1 MKHRILIN
9 VIILLLTMAL
19 AVAGATTPGQSQS
32 RALPPIPNL
41 QGKVMS
47 VLGPVEPKKLGITL
61 MHEHLLISTRT
72 QVPGVREGQ
81 HREITTATD
90 LNLFL
95 QPVSLENLSAIRN
108 GIAPNRDNMS
118 LTDLQT
124 AIEEIAYF
132 KDLGGKT
139 VVDVTSV
146 GLARDPNSLVRIAQ
160 ATGLTIVMGCG
171 WYQKMFYG
179 VEMDRLTV
187 EELTSQIVRDIVSGA
202 DGTTIRSGIIG
213 EVGINGNPLTPNEMK
228 NVRAAARASRLTG
241 AAITF
246 HNGGFGEERLT
257 VLDAAIEE
265 GADPNRIVM
274 GHSDDIAEDLPLL
287 KKLVDRGVYVEFD
300 LFGRSGARLGRVSDE
315 KVVLAV
321 AELIRLGYVNRI
333 LLSQDVCHKI
343 ELKKYGGN
351 GYTFVQES
359 VLPALREF
367 GVTDRQITTIME
379 ENPMRV
385 LAFAAPGKIKTG
397 TRKGSL
403 ESSFHPHLPFGPSI
417 LPPVGYGAR

>member
-1 MKHRILIN
+1 
-9 VIILLLTMAL
+9 
-19 AVAGATTPGQSQS
+19 
-32 RALPPIPNL
+32 
-41 QGKVMS
+41 MS
-47 VLGPVEPKKLGITL
+47 VLGPIEPEKLGVTL

-118 LTDLQT
+118 LTDIQT
-124 AIEEIAYF
+124 AIEEIAQF
-132 KDLGGKT
+132 KNLGGRT

-146 GLARDPNSLVRIAQ
+146 GLARNPHSLVRIAQ
-160 ATGLTIVMGCG
+160 ATGLNLVMGCG
-171 WYQKMFYG
+171 WYHKMFYG
-179 VEMDRLTV
+179 AEMDRLTV
-187 EELTSQIVRDIVSGA
+187 EELTAQIVRDIVIGA
-202 DGTTIRSGIIG
+202 DGTSVRSGIIG

-246 HNGGFGEERLT
+246 HNGGFGAERLT
-257 VLDAAIEE
+257 VLHAAIQE

-287 KKLVDRGVYVEFD
+287 KKLIERGVYIEFD
-300 LFGRSGARLGRVSDE
+300 LFGRTGARLGRVNDE
-315 KVVLAV
+315 KVVRVV
-321 AELIRLGYVNRI
+321 AELIRLGYVNHI
-333 LLSQDVCHKI
+333 LLSQDLCHKI

-351 GYTFVQES
+351 GYTFIQDA
-359 VLPALREF
+359 VLPALREL
-367 GVTDRQITTIME
+367 GVTDQQITTILK

-385 LAFAAPGKIKTG
+385 LAFAAPGKIKTDN
-397 TRKGSL
+397 RKEPSGVG
-403 ESSFHPHLPFGPSI
+403 FHPSQPLGASI
-417 LPPVGYGAR
+417 LPSAGYSSN

>member
-1 MKHRILIN
+1 MKRRVLIILI
-9 VIILLLTMAL
+9 LTMAL
-19 AVAGATTPGQSQS
+19 AAVAATTGQSQS
-32 RALPPIPNL
+32 PSLPPIPNL

-47 VLGPVEPKKLGITL
+47 VLGPMEPKKLGITL

-72 QVPGVREGQ
+72 QVTGVREGQ

-90 LNLFL
+90 MRLFL
-95 QPVSLENLSAIRN
+95 QPVSLENLGAIRN

-118 LTDLQT
+118 LTDIRT
-124 AIEEIAYF
+124 AIEEIAHF
-132 KDLGGKT
+132 KALGGRT

-146 GLARDPNSLVRIAQ
+146 GLARDPNSLVRIAR

-179 VEMDRLTV
+179 AEMDRLTV
-187 EELTSQIVRDIVSGA
+187 KELTSQIVRDIVVGA
-202 DGTTIRSGIIG
+202 GGTTVRSGIIG

-257 VLDAAIEE
+257 VLDAAIQE

-287 KKLVDRGVYVEFD
+287 EKLVGRGVYVEFD
-300 LFGRSGARLGRVSDE
+300 LFGRTGARLGRVSDE
-315 KVVLAV
+315 KVVRAV
-321 AELIRLGYVNRI
+321 AELIRRGYVSRI

-351 GYTFVQES
+351 GYTFVLES
-359 VLPALREF
+359 VLPALREL
-367 GVTDRQITTIME
+367 GITDRQITTIME

-385 LAFAAPGKIKTG
+385 LAFAAPGI
-397 TRKGSL
+397 R
-403 ESSFHPHLPFGPSI
+403 PS
-417 LPPVGYGAR
+417 R

>member
-1 MKHRILIN
+1 
-9 VIILLLTMAL
+9 
-19 AVAGATTPGQSQS
+19 
-32 RALPPIPNL
+32 
-41 QGKVMS
+41 MS
-47 VLGPVEPKKLGITL
+47 VLGPIEPEKLGVTL

-118 LTDLQT
+118 LTDIQT
-124 AIEEIAYF
+124 AIEEIAQF
-132 KDLGGKT
+132 KNLGGRT

-146 GLARDPNSLVRIAQ
+146 GLARNPHSLVCIAQ
-160 ATGLTIVMGCG
+160 ATGLNVVMGCG
-171 WYQKMFYG
+171 WYHKMFYG
-179 VEMDRLTV
+179 AEMDRLTV
-187 EELTSQIVRDIVSGA
+187 EELTAQIVRDIVIGA
-202 DGTTIRSGIIG
+202 DGTSVRSGIIG

-241 AAITF
+241 EAITF
-246 HNGGFGEERLT
+246 HNGGFGAERLT
-257 VLDAAIEE
+257 VLHAAIQE

-287 KKLVDRGVYVEFD
+287 KKLIERGVYIEFD
-300 LFGRSGARLGRVSDE
+300 LFGRTGARLGRVNDE
-315 KVVLAV
+315 KVVRVV
-321 AELIRLGYVNRI
+321 AELIRLGYVNHI
-333 LLSQDVCHKI
+333 LLSQDLCHKI

-351 GYTFVQES
+351 GYTFIQDA
-359 VLPALREF
+359 VLPALREL
-367 GVTDRQITTIME
+367 GVTDQQITTILK

-385 LAFAAPGKIKTG
+385 LAFAAPGKIKTDN
-397 TRKGSL
+397 RKEPSGVG
-403 ESSFHPHLPFGPSI
+403 FHPSQPLGASI
-417 LPPVGYGAR
+417 LPSAGYSSN